1 MVNGSAHSE
10 EDQKDRRRRGLRFNS
25 GIGPPDPEVEFDG
38 RHELTV
44 VTGHRELRHAL
55 AIPLGLGIAT
65 DARSW

>member
-1 MVNGSAHSE
+1 
-10 EDQKDRRRRGLRFNS
+10 
-25 GIGPPDPEVEFDG
+25 VEFDG